1 MEPTCAPGA
10 LELPAEL
17 QARLDRLGLEFLA
30 EFLGRASARHP
41 DHLEPLAEL
50 ATTLTRLG
58 RLEEGLDADRRLVR
72 LVPHDPTVR
81 YNLAC
86 SLALLGQKESALDE
100 LERAF
105 ALGYRD
111 TAHLLAD
118 EDLDGLRS
126 EPRFRAL
133 VERLGRPG

>member
-1 MEPTCAPGA
+1 MSTRGA
-10 LELPAEL
+10 LSLPPEL
-17 QARLDRLGLEFLA
+17 QERFEHLGLEFLA

-41 DHLEPLAEL
+41 ERLETLAEL

-58 RLEEGLDADRRLVR
+58 RLEEGLAADQRLVR
-72 LVPHDPTVR
+72 LVPDDPTAH

-86 SLALLGQKESALDE
+86 SLALLGRKETALDA

-105 ALGYRD
+105 ELGYRD
-111 TAHLLAD
+111 GEHLAAD
-118 EDLDGLRS
+118 EDLDALRA

-133 VERLGRPG
+133 AARLADAAE